1 MPETS
6 WSMLFQGRRT
16 AHTLLL
22 ILGVGIP
29 ATGLFIVATVLPSV
43 VADISGAEFYA
54 WPSVLYTTASVI
66 GTASGGFI
74 TATLGLRRGYLT
86 GVLVFL
92 VGVVGCAVAP
102 HMLVLAGART
112 IQGGGGGILV
122 SLSYRIARSLYPEEL
137 RPRVLS
143 TLSGVW
149 GVAALLGPMIG
160 GVFAELGWWRGAFW
174 VTVPVLLV
182 IMGLVWYAPPSE
194 DPEGK
199 APHVPLLRLA
209 LLGLGVLCV
218 AGSGQVAAL
227 GLRLA
232 LLASAGIGVMLA
244 FRVDTR
250 AAHRLFPSQP
260 LTLTAPVGTG
270 LWIVFLFGVTAAL
283 INVFMP
289 LAVQVLHGASPL
301 VAGYF
306 PVLRSLAW
314 TIVAL
319 GTAGLVGQRVRLA
332 VLLGPLV
339 VTAGI
344 VGQAAVVVEGPLVL
358 LGGFALLSGVGNGLC
373 YAHLNSWTM
382 AAARPGE
389 EDRTASCIPMAQQLG
404 NAFGAA
410 AAGVVANA
418 AGLIAGVSLSTVTA
432 VATWVYGLS
441 ILVPVAIVVLTLRV
455 LWCRQPVWPPLGAKQ
470 APA

>member
-43 VADISGAEFYA
+43 VADISGAAFYA
-54 WPSVLYTTASVI
+54 WPSVLYTTASII

-74 TATLGLRRGYLT
+74 TATLGLRRGYLA

-122 SLSYRIARSLYPEEL
+122 SLSYRIARSLYPEAL
-137 RPRVLS
+137 RPRVLA

-149 GVAALLGPMIG
+149 GAAALLGPMVG

-174 VTVPVLLV
+174 VTVPVLLA
-182 IMGLVWYAPPSE
+182 IMSLVWYALPSE
-194 DPEGK
+194 APDGQ
-199 APHVPLLRLA
+199 APHLPLFRLA

-218 AGSGQVAAL
+218 AGSGQVAPL

-244 FRVDTR
+244 FRIDVR
-250 AAHRLFPSQP
+250 AAHHLFPSQP

-314 TIVAL
+314 TVVAL

-344 VGQAAVVVEGPLVL
+344 VGQAAVVVEGPLV
-358 LGGFALLSGVGNGLC
+358 
-373 YAHLNSWTM
+373 
-382 AAARPGE
+382 
-389 EDRTASCIPMAQQLG
+389 
-404 NAFGAA
+404 
-410 AAGVVANA
+410 
-418 AGLIAGVSLSTVTA
+418 
-432 VATWVYGLS
+432 
-441 ILVPVAIVVLTLRV
+441 
-455 LWCRQPVWPPLGAKQ
+455 
-470 APA
+470 